1 MPTEDQNADKNLNKD
16 GGTEDKGNQPEN
28 FEVWLQTQPDNV
40 KALYEGHVTGL
51 KNTVAATRT
60 ERDDLKKQLQG
71 LAKQAGKGSETEAQL
86 NEAIGK
92 LELAERRANF
102 MEEAIRP
109 EIGCKN
115 PRTAYALATAEEL
128 FSKNGS
134 PDWTQ
139 IKVAAPELFGTSSGK
154 GNAGNGTG
162 EPPTTKDMNT
172 FIRKAAGVS

>member
-1 MPTEDQNADKNLNKD
+1 MPEELNKD
-16 GGTEDKGNQPEN
+16 EQPGSSQPES
-28 FEVWLQTQPDNV
+28 FEAWLQEQPEEV
-40 KALYEGHVTGL
+40 KALYEGHITGL

-71 LAKQAGKGSETEAQL
+71 LAKQAEKGSESEKQL
-86 NEAIGK
+86 NEALGRI
-92 LELAERRANF
+92 ELAERRANF

-115 PRTAYALATAEEL
+115 PRTAYALATAEDL
-128 FSKNGS
+128 FGKNGS

-139 IKVAAPELFGTSSGK
+139 IKATAPELFGGTGK
-154 GNAGNGTG
+154 GNAGSGTG
-162 EPPTTKDMNT
+162 EDHKVQDMNA